1 MQVYYY
7 QQWVD
12 LLCAK
17 QQQQQQS
24 LSNVCTVAVLIVWL
38 CVLCVAVK
46 MRSGVGNTAVVSVLS
61 LPPSSHKLYAT

>member
-1 MQVYYY
+1 MTKYKCIYYY

-17 QQQQQQS
+17 QHQQQQS

-38 CVLCVAVK
+38 CVLCCSEDEVW
-46 MRSGVGNTAVVSVLS
+46 SG
-61 LPPSSHKLYAT
+61 